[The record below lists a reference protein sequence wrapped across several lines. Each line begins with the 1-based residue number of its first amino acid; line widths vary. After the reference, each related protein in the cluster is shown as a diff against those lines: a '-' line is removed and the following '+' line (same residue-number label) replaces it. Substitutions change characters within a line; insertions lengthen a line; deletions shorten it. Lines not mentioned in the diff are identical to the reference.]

1 MSTLLLLVLL
11 FATEIG
17 ILKNTKQQE
26 IQHLNEVQFLMN
38 EKEAESKDLIYAVLQ
53 DTAHLNWHWLDYLE
67 RARNQHFVLS
77 VFRNDTLIGWSDQLI
92 NSGKL
97 VSGIKDG
104 FNYIN
109 TNNGAYWVSA
119 LSKGNYKIAVFY
131 QLKTNY
137 KFQNQYIKNHINEEL
152 KFIGSALFSPSP
164 IKDFVDL
171 KDRKG
176 NYICSI
182 QLFGSTKTTPYWLQL
197 AFVICTLLIA
207 WFFHQVS
214 SKLIQWNFS
223 LGTLF
228 FVGLTQTAR
237 WLFLK
242 YKIPIFVYAN
252 PLFNPVVYASS
263 TFNPSLGDFLIAAFL
278 LLWYLL
284 LIRETELQVSKTRS
298 FYYLHLIFASL
309 ISMVLADGAFDAIK
323 SIVFDSQILFDVK
336 NIYVLDIFTFL
347 ALLLAFII
355 LLSCYQ
361 IFLRLYRLIIVGN
374 INAFEKAI
382 IIGLVF
388 FFIEPYLVKHLF
400 ERPINYVNVSSA
412 LLLSFFVF
420 LHWIKPKL
428 NRFQGYFVL
437 VLLISVFTSMSLYYF
452 SKDKEHENRIT
463 FAGNIV
469 SQNDVN
475 AEYFL
480 KDIEDNIAKSTVIKS
495 YYFNPISLK
504 SQLVKHLQQLYFS
517 GYLSKYSV
525 SIYDFDSSF
534 NHYHSRNPYSY
545 RQVDFIYKQLGSPTL
560 NRYFR
565 FLKNNAYLKGYLGK
579 FNIRSQGK
587 FLGCVYIHLQPKLQ
601 QDITRFD
608 ELLIDGF
615 KNSKNKTTEYS
626 YAIYKDLQLLSQSGH
641 YAYRTTYTWNAIK
654 NKSDLIEENG
664 YQHLVFKENEQLLV
678 FVSEK
683 SPNWYDPFG
692 LFSLSFTFFNILLIG
707 LIGLYILF
715 NNNWVKNSWFKP
727 KPYLQKLQAL
737 INKLLFFKEGDLK
750 FIRTQIQLGIILI
763 VFLTLAITAYF
774 TIEFIT
780 NQNLLKQNDKLV
792 RKLRSVTNALENESQ
807 EVNFK
812 GRVGDAEA
820 SLNQIADFY
829 NTDIS
834 FFNPSGNLIASTIKK
849 VYEADIIAPLM
860 NPEAFFHLNN
870 LRESQYIQK
879 EAIATFSYT
888 GAYAPV
894 FSRNKE
900 LLGFVQLPDF
910 YQTSDLNAE
919 ISSIMVGFIN
929 LYALM
934 FFVIGAMAWLVSR
947 NISYPLRLI
956 QKQLAQTT
964 IGKKNEP
971 IDWNRN
977 DEIGELVKAYNNMID
992 QLQESAEKL
1001 GRSEREGAW
1010 RDIARQIAH
1019 EIKNPLTP
1027 MKLSVQHLERAW
1039 NDQSPKLPETFKKV
1053 TKTLIAQIDI
1063 LSELA
1068 TEFSS
1073 FAKMPAPD
1081 YEAILLNEMIEQVIH
1096 LQGQTFEGKLLFK
1109 LDEEITLYFDKGYLN
1124 RTLTNLVKNAIQAIP
1139 EDREGVIEIVAIMNE
1154 KNQLHLKVI
1163 DNGTGIPKAQQEKI
1177 FLPYFSTKVIGMGLG
1192 LPIVKSM
1199 IESGGGEIW
1208 FETEENIGTTFHILL
1223 PLTREE

>member
-26 IQHLNEVQFLMN
+26 IQHLNDVQFLMN

-53 DTAHLNWHWLDYLE
+53 DTSNLNRHWLDYLE

-164 IKDFVDL
+164 INDFVDL
-171 KDRKG
+171 KDRRG

-197 AFVICTLLIA
+197 AIAICILVIA
-207 WFFHQVS
+207 WFFHQVIGQ
-214 SKLIQWNFS
+214 LLRWNFS
-223 LGTLF
+223 LGTF
-228 FVGLTQTAR
+228 SFVGLTQTAR

-263 TFNPSLGDFLIAAFL
+263 TFNPSLGDFLIAAIL

-284 LIRETELQVSKTRS
+284 LIRETELQVSKKRS
-298 FYYLHLIFASL
+298 IYYLHLIFASL

-355 LLSCYQ
+355 LLCCYQ
-361 IFLRLYRLIIVGN
+361 IFLRLYRLIIVGS

-452 SKDKEHENRIT
+452 SKDKEYENRIT

-615 KNSKNKTTEYS
+615 KNSKNKKTDYS

-641 YAYRTTYTWNAIK
+641 YAYRTAYTWNLT
-654 NKSDLIEENG
+654 KSKTALIEENG
-664 YQHLVFKENEQLLV
+664 YNHLVFKENEQLMV
-678 FVSEK
+678 VVSEK
-683 SPNWYDPFG
+683 SPNWYEPFG

-715 NNNWVKNSWFKP
+715 NNNWVKTIWLKP
-727 KPYLQKLQAL
+727 KPYLQKLQTL

-780 NQNLLKQNDKLV
+780 SQNLLKQNDKLV

-834 FFNPSGNLIASTIKK
+834 FFNSSGNLIASTIKK

-1073 FAKMPAPD
+1073 FAKMPAPE
-1081 YEAILLNEMIEQVIH
+1081 YEEILLNEMIEQVIH
-1096 LQGQTFEGKLLFK
+1096 LQGQTFEGKLIFNL
-1109 LDEEITLYFDKGYLN
+1109 EEQITLYFDKGYFN

-1139 EDREGVIEIVAIMNE
+1139 DDREGVIEIVAAMNE